1 MPSSGMRVSAIVPA
15 YNRAGLLEETLRSL
29 MAQRM
34 PPHELIVELAAHLT
48 ELHQRLVSRRMP

>member
-1 MPSSGMRVSAIVPA
+1 MRVSAIVPA

-34 PPHELIVELAAHLT
+34 PTHELIVELAAHLT
-48 ELHQRLVSRRMP
+48 GLHQRLVSRRMP

>member
-1 MPSSGMRVSAIVPA
+1 MRVSAIVPA